1 MHASTLWIN
10 DYLDRPADADELATL
25 LTRAGFPVDSR
36 EEVTLANGVRDVRQD
51 FETTSNR
58 GDCLSH
64 IGLAREAA
72 AMSGR
77 SLRLPKPANRAAE
90 PRAATIIRV
99 TNRET
104 QACPLYTARVIR
116 GVTVKPSPDWLADRL
131 RAIGQ
136 IPRNNI
142 VDATNFVLFELGQPT
157 HVFDLAKIR
166 GGEIIIRRAA
176 NNEPFLPIG
185 EGEKERRLHPE
196 DVVIAD
202 AAGAVAIGGVKGGA
216 LSAVSG
222 ATKDILIEAATFDP
236 GTVRRSRMRH
246 RIESAS
252 AYRYERGV
260 HAAQVNPAAERL
272 VELILKVAG
281 GTLCEGVVS
290 DGAAVPAARTVS
302 MRPARCRKIIGA
314 DITESDM
321 VAHLAR
327 LGFQP
332 RVEGDSIRCLVPC
345 ERMDVD
351 REIDLIEEVA
361 RMHGLDRIP
370 MSETI
375 AVRVEKPQAREAA
388 RRAVRSALTGM
399 GFVES
404 VTHSLIAERAAR
416 PFAASPDA
424 LLRIDDERATA
435 EPILRPSLIPSLLRV
450 RATNRDRGVNPLRLF
465 EWAST
470 FEARSGEHR
479 ETRRIGLVADVES
492 AADGTRPIRG
502 VVERVI
508 TVLLGSRATC
518 AVAAASDVPWLRHDA
533 QARVTVAGESIG
545 CLGIVADEALA
556 SVGLEQPMLV
566 AEIEVEPFLER
577 YPPDASVAALPAF
590 PAIERDVSAIVDEA
604 VTWRDI
610 AGVISGVDP
619 PMLDSTEFVTTYRG
633 RQIGEGRKS
642 VTIRLRFRA
651 PDRTLTHGE
660 VDPQMDAATKAL
672 QSLLGA
678 TIRA

>member
-10 DYLDRPADADELATL
+10 DYLDRPADSDELATL
-25 LTRAGFPVDSR
+25 LTRAGFPVDGR
-36 EEVTLANGVRDVRQD
+36 EEVTLSNGQRDVRQD

-72 AMSGR
+72 AMSAR
-77 SLRLPKPANRAAE
+77 SLRLPKPVNRATG
-90 PRAATIIRV
+90 PGAATIVRV
-99 TNRET
+99 ANRET
-104 QACPLYTARVIR
+104 KACPLYTARVIR

-176 NNEPFLPIG
+176 NDELFLPIG

-272 VELILKVAG
+272 VELILQVAG
-281 GTLCEGVVS
+281 GSLCEGVVS
-290 DGAAVPAARTVS
+290 GGAAIPAPRELS
-302 MRPARCRKIIGA
+302 MRPSRCRKIIGVEIA
-314 DITESDM
+314 ASEMT
-321 VAHLAR
+321 AHLAS

-332 RVEGDSIRCLVPC
+332 RVEGDSIRCVLPC
-345 ERMDVD
+345 ERMDIE

-370 MSETI
+370 VPETI
-375 AVRVEKPQAREAA
+375 AVRMSKPQAREAA
-388 RRAVRSALTGM
+388 RRAVRSALIGM

-404 VTHSLIAERAAR
+404 VTHSLIAERTAR
-416 PFAASPDA
+416 PFIASSEG

-450 RATNRDRGVNPLRLF
+450 RMTNRDRGVNPLRLF

-470 FEARSGEHR
+470 FETRGGEHR
-479 ETRRIGLVADVES
+479 ETRRIGLAADVDS
-492 AADGTRPIRG
+492 AAEGTRPIRG
-502 VVERVI
+502 VIERVVA
-508 TVLLGSRATC
+508 VLLGSRATC
-518 AVAAASDVPWLRHDA
+518 EVAASSDVPWLRRDA
-533 QARVTVAGESIG
+533 QARVTVAGEEIG
-545 CLGIVADEALA
+545 CLGFVAEEALA
-556 SVGLEQPMLV
+556 SVGLEQPMLAAEV
-566 AEIEVEPFLER
+566 AVEPFLER

-590 PAIERDVSAIVDEA
+590 PAIERDVSAIVDESI
-604 VTWRDI
+604 TWRDVVS
-610 AGVISGVDP
+610 VISGVDP

-660 VDPQMDAATKAL
+660 VDPQMEAAMKAL
-672 QSLLGA
+672 QSSLGA